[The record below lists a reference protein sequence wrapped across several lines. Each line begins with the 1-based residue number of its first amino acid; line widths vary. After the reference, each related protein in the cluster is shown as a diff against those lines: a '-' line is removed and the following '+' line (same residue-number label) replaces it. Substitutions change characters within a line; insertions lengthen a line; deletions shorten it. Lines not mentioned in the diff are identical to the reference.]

1 MLKKLRQRI
10 KTKKAKV
17 GVIGLGYVGLPLA
30 MAFAKNGFSVTGI
43 DLDKNKVAKLNQGRS
58 YIQDVPVAALKDSL
72 RKKRFHATDDFR
84 ALSQLDAVIICVPTP
99 LSKTKEPDIS
109 YVLDATKH
117 VAAHLKKGQLVV
129 LESTTYPG
137 TTEEVMLPL
146 LKKSGLKPEKDFFL
160 AFSPERVDPGN
171 KDYDTVSIPKVVGG
185 IGKSSTEAIKSLYGV
200 VMKSIVEV
208 SSARTAEMVKLL
220 ENTFRIANIGLIN
233 EIAMI
238 SNHLG
243 VDIWEVIGAAR
254 TKPFGF
260 MAFYPGPGIG
270 GHCIPIDPLYLSW
283 ESRRHGF
290 EAKMIELAST
300 INKSMPV
307 YVVKR
312 VAQLLAEKRRFPK
325 MASILVLGVTYKRDI
340 ADLRESPAIDVIN
353 LLEENGWKVSYCDPY
368 VSSMNLAHVVLKHQ
382 ALTPGLLKKQDC
394 VIILT
399 DHSAFDYR
407 MVVKHSKLIYD
418 TRNAL
423 RKFHPRK
430 NLHFL

>member
-1 MLKKLRQRI
+1 MIKKLQQRI

-30 MAFAKNGFSVTGI
+30 IAFSKNGFTAVGI
-43 DLDKNKVAKLNQGRS
+43 DIDKNKVAKLNGGHS
-58 YIQDVPVAALKDSL
+58 YIQDVPEAALKEAL
-72 RKKRFHATDDFR
+72 RKKRFHATDDYR
-84 ALSQLDAVIICVPTP
+84 VLAHLDAVVICVPTP

-109 YVLDATKH
+109 YVIDATRK

-137 TTEEVMLPL
+137 TTEEVMLPIL
-146 LKKSGLKPEKDFFL
+146 EQSGLRCEKDFFL

-171 KDYDTVSIPKVVGG
+171 KEYDTVSIPKVVGG
-185 IGKSSTEAIKSLYGV
+185 VGKISTEAIKSLYGM
-200 VMKSIVEV
+200 VMKSIVQV

-243 VDIWEVIGAAR
+243 VDIWEVIRAAK

-325 MASILVLGVTYKRDI
+325 LASILVLGVTYKRDVS
-340 ADLRESPAIDVIN
+340 DLRESPAIDVIN
-353 LLEENGWKVSYCDPY
+353 LLEENGWKVSYSDPY
-368 VSSMNLAHVVLKHQ
+368 VPSMPLAHATLKHQ
-382 ALTPGLLKKQDC
+382 ALTPALLRKQDC

-399 DHSAFDYR
+399 DHGVFDYR
-407 MVVKHSKLIYD
+407 MVMKHSKLIYD

-423 RKFHPRK
+423 RKFHPRR